1 MNYNEMA
8 RAVFGGTH
16 AKKLDK
22 KFGVKCL
29 ISKTPILLADFKQ
42 GVLQKRGKVSQKPR
56 NARKEIGLATGR
68 QSKCSFTT
76 EKQNANR
83 PLANILGT
91 TPEKTI
97 GSAKIEFYLPD

>member
-1 MNYNEMA
+1 MRWQERHLGAPML
-8 RAVFGGTH
+8 RSWT
-16 AKKLDK
+16 K

-29 ISKTPILLADFKQ
+29 ISNDQSLLADFKQ
-42 GVLQKRGKVSQKPR
+42 GILQKRGKVSQKPR
-56 NARKEIGLATGR
+56 NARKEMGLATGR
-68 QSKCSFTT
+68 QSKCSFPT